1 MTDNQLL
8 NDLDWYKETRKR
20 LKKFLQNCPLYV
32 QPIYLSDCVRVQNK
46 LDSSDY
52 TDFKYDTSK
61 QPKEFVHDIWSRL
74 IYKYPQV
81 TIYSEYKPKPEDF
94 SNIMDYV
101 KALENPTNKKE
112 MKCFITKVIP
122 QENVMI
128 ITDMKRNYKFKSK
141 TCLILFVQKL
151 ISGSLSEKDINDYFA
166 KNCEMVGDLGESS
179 L

>member
-1 MTDNQLL
+1 MVDNQLV
-8 NDLDWYKETRKR
+8 NDLDWYKETRRR

-32 QPIYLSDCVRVQNK
+32 QPVYLKDLVRVQNK

-52 TDFKYDTSK
+52 IDFKFDTKKS
-61 QPKEFVHDIWSRL
+61 PKEFVHDIWSKL
-74 IYKYPQV
+74 IYKYPRV
-81 TIYSEYKPKPEDF
+81 TIYFDYKLKPEDF

-101 KALENPTNKKE
+101 KALENPNKKE
-112 MKCFITKVIP
+112 LKCVITKVIP

-128 ITDMKRNYKFKSK
+128 VTDMKRNYKFKSK

-151 ISGSLSEKDINDYFA
+151 ISGSLSEEAINNYFA
-166 KNCEMVGDLGESS
+166 TNCEMVGDLGESS